1 MQPLQQHVIDWL
13 PYTMKSKYIP
23 HPLLLHPPTRH
34 PHLTSRSS
42 RNVATHKYTQTHIT
56 NAHSLP
62 RNCYYNEVC

>member
-1 MQPLQQHVIDWL
+1 MQLLQQHVTDWL
-13 PYTMKSKYIP
+13 PYTMKSKHTIP
-23 HPLLLHPPTRH
+23 HPSPT
-34 PHLTSRSS
+34 SQQVMESWVGS